1 MNIPLSKVAFL
12 WTSTFFFTVGLF
24 PLLVLVVVAIDA
36 CLGAMD
42 CGFNLWASVL
52 GMGCWDI
59 EENGKGKALGFY
71 VGAPIQSMIDLN
83 QLNAMFVFSSKGI

>member
-1 MNIPLSKVAFL
+1 MNIPLSEVAFL
-12 WTSTFFFTVGLF
+12 WISTFFFTVGLF
-24 PLLVLVVVAIDA
+24 PLLVLIVVAVDA

-42 CGFNLWASVL
+42 YGFNLWASVL

-59 EENGKGKALGFY
+59 EENGRGKALGFY
-71 VGAPIQSMIDLN
+71 VGAANQLTIDLN